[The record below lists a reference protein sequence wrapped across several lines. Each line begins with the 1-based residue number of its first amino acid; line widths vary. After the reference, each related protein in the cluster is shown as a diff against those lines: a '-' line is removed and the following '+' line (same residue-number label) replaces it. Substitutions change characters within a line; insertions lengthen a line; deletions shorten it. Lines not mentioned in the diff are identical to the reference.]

1 MRNFVRTILASAT
14 VTAGIL
20 AVSSP
25 AAAAVVIE
33 QSSSFVQPD
42 ENVQLDT
49 DLVPGDNIIRGTTN
63 QTNSKVVFTSTTDN
77 LASAPQGQATI
88 TPIGPGASNG
98 LGNLTF
104 SLEKLSTF
112 TQAEF
117 NIIASVGGLVR
128 LSAFDAA
135 NVLISNLDAM
145 LGVGEEFTVGAN
157 GQNFFGFLANN
168 STPITSIRIEALG
181 NTQISSIGQ
190 FRVQGINAVG
200 AVPEPSTWMFMLIGM
215 AGVGFSMRRKEKKT
229 LRVRFA

>member
-1 MRNFVRTILASAT
+1 MRNFVRKILASAT

-20 AVSSP
+20 AASSP

-49 DLVPGDNIIRGTTN
+49 DIVPGDNTIRGTTN
-63 QTNSKVVFTSTTDN
+63 QTKSKVVFVSTTDA
-77 LASAPQGQATI
+77 LASSPQGQATI
-88 TPIGPGASNG
+88 TPIGDGASDG
-98 LGNLTF
+98 LNNLTF
-104 SLEKLSTF
+104 SLENSSTF

-145 LGVGEEFTVGAN
+145 LGVGETFTVGAN
-157 GQNFFGFLANN
+157 GQNFFGFLADN
-168 STPITSIRIEALG
+168 STPITSIRIEALN
-181 NTQISSIGQ
+181 NTQIASIGQ

-200 AVPEPSTWMFMLIGM
+200 AVPEPTTWMLMLMGM
-215 AGVGFSMRRKEKKT
+215 AGIGFSMRRKEKQT